1 MNMNMKIEDI
11 PENDF
16 SQYDNFPSNNFPPNK
31 NKNTISNKKNQI
43 DYDDI
48 LKNMGMREIKGKLF
62 WEKKNE
68 NQVNE
73 NFVTYDPQQRKKR
86 NPTQQ
91 QTTNIQQP
99 TQTYNNSYI
108 HNKYFKN
115 ENNNISE
122 IQKPKNLME
131 YRNML
136 INRIIEKKRVE
147 KIKSRQMIFN

>member
-1 MNMNMKIEDI
+1 MKIEDI

-16 SQYDNFPSNNFPPNK
+16 SQRNNFSSNK
-31 NKNTISNKKNQI
+31 NLNTNKNAIPNKKNQI

-62 WEKKNE
+62 WDNKNKKHLD
-68 NQVNE
+68 E
-73 NFVTYDPQQRKKR
+73 NFVTYDPREKKPR

-91 QTTNIQQP
+91 QTRNIQHP
-99 TQTYNNSYI
+99 TQTYDNSYI

-115 ENNNISE
+115 ENNNISK
-122 IQKPKNLME
+122 IQRPKNLIE

-136 INRIIEKKRVE
+136 IKRIIEKKRVE
-147 KIKSRQMIFN
+147 QIKSRQMIFK